1 MSDPFKERMKRMRQQ
16 AGFTSQQAAA
26 DAIGC
31 ERGTVGMWEAP
42 SSAVDSVS
50 SEYLHAV
57 SRAYR
62 VRPEYINSGKGS
74 DGFPWT
80 PSSPDDS
87 DWRDVRGYAQAVGL
101 GNGVE
106 AQEYEETHKLK
117 FRRDS
122 LARKRLFP
130 DQLAVIYGKGDSML
144 PRIHSGDAI
153 LFDQSDTTP
162 ADGHLYVIATD
173 GAGDM
178 EYNVKRCEVI
188 DDMVFFRADNPTGDH
203 RWRKPRAM
211 GSKRSP
217 IRVVGRV
224 RWIGSWED

>member
-1 MSDPFKERMKRMRQQ
+1 MLIDMIGDRLKELRTDAGMSQLEFGAI
-16 AGFTSQQAAA
+16 AGTTKQYVSQLELGKNVTPNGVMLEAWARHFGVSPRWLVSGTGPKKPGTAA
-26 DAIGC
+26 
-31 ERGTVGMWEAP
+31 
-42 SSAVDSVS
+42 S
-50 SEYLHAV
+50 
-57 SRAYR
+57 
-62 VRPEYINSGKGS
+62 
-74 DGFPWT
+74 
-80 PSSPDDS
+80 DDS

-217 IRVVGRV
+217 IRVIGRV